1 MTRISGSVA
10 MVTGASSGIGQ
21 AIAVE
26 LARRGATVVG
36 VARREAELAATVQ
49 ECRRYAPA
57 SIHQAADL
65 SSRSGCEAA
74 ASGILARLGRV
85 DILVNNAGISIR
97 KPAVLTTVED
107 VERVMAVNFFAAVY
121 LTMATLPGML
131 ERRRG
136 SVINITSVAGY
147 LPNPK
152 ESAYGASKAA
162 LSLWSHGL
170 NVDLHGTGV
179 HVGVVSPGPIATEIW
194 EKDEFAASYA
204 GKLYPP
210 AVVAEA
216 VTKVIERRLAHVTV
230 PRRFGIPPIL
240 YPMLGRP
247 MRWGLR
253 RYDQQAPRR
262 PVAGSR

>member
-1 MTRISGSVA
+1 MTRIGGTVA
-10 MVTGASSGIGQ
+10 VVTGASSGIGKAV
-21 AIAVE
+21 AIE

-36 VARREAELAATVQ
+36 VARRQAELRVTLD
-49 ECRRYAPA
+49 ECRRHAPD
-57 SIHQAADL
+57 STDFVADL
-65 SSRSGCEAA
+65 SSRNGCEAA
-74 ASGILARLGRV
+74 AAAILARLGRV

-97 KPAVLTTVED
+97 KPAILTTVDD

-121 LTMATLPGML
+121 LTMAVLPGML

-136 SVINITSVAGY
+136 SVVNITSVAGY

-170 NVDLHGTGV
+170 NVELHGTGV

-194 EKDEFAASYA
+194 EKDEFAASYRGMRNSPTVVA
-204 GKLYPP
+204 A
-210 AVVAEA
+210 AVV
-216 VTKVIERRLAHVTV
+216 KILERRGAHMTV
-230 PRRFGIPPIL
+230 PRRFGLPPIL
-240 YPMLGRP
+240 YSILGRP

-253 RYDQQAPRR
+253 RYDQRAQRR
-262 PVAGSR
+262 PVA